1 MRGNAGMQ
9 KRILIINTGGTLSS
23 VKGCNGLVPGMS
35 SGDMLEELRMVSRN
49 LELEAEDFCS
59 LDSSNIGPEDWT
71 GLAKLI
77 AKRSY
82 DYDGIVVIHGTDT
95 LAYTSAMLSF
105 MLQNISI
112 PVVVTGSQLS
122 IANPVADAL
131 ENCRCGIHM
140 AASGYPG
147 VFVAFNRKVILGCRA
162 SKVRTMSFD
171 AFESIN
177 YPYVGEISSLG
188 LRVFEKNLVEKKGIF
203 KPQTEYSDQVALLKL
218 YPGISP
224 EILDMYYEKSYRAVY
239 IEGFGLGGMPFV
251 KNDFTGKVGEVIDR
265 GMLVLAGSQCLYEG
279 SNLSVYETGR
289 LALEKGVIQA
299 YDMTTEAAMTK
310 LMWVLG
316 QTDNLR
322 EMKEYFSM
330 NIAGE
335 VNIG

>member
-1 MRGNAGMQ
+1 MP

-23 VKGCNGLVPGMS
+23 VKSSNGLVPGMS
-35 SGDMLEELRMVSRN
+35 SGDMLEELRMVSKN
-49 LELEAEDFCS
+49 LELETEDFCS
-59 LDSSNIGPEDWT
+59 LDSSNIGSEDWT
-71 GLAKLI
+71 GLATLI
-77 AKRSY
+77 ARRSY
-82 DYDGIVVIHGTDT
+82 DYQGIVVIHGTDT

-147 VFVAFNRKVILGCRA
+147 VFVAFNRKVMLGCRA

-203 KPQTEYSDQVALLKL
+203 KPQTAYSDKVALLKL

-224 EILDMYYEKSYRAVY
+224 EILDMYYEKSYKAVY
-239 IEGFGLGGMPFV
+239 IEGFGLGGMPFL
-251 KNDFTGKVGEVIDR
+251 KNDFTGKVGEVIEK
-265 GMLVLAGSQCLYEG
+265 GMLVLAGSQCRYEG

-289 LALEKGVIQA
+289 VALEKGVIQA

-316 QTDNLR
+316 QTDDLR

-330 NIAGE
+330 DIVGE
-335 VNIG
+335 VCIG

>member
-77 AKRSY
+77 AQRSY

-147 VFVAFNRKVILGCRA
+147 VFVAFNRKVMLGCRA

-224 EILDMYYEKSYRAVY
+224 EILDMYYEKVYRAVY

>member
-1 MRGNAGMQ
+1 MP

-23 VKGCNGLVPGMS
+23 VKSSKGLVPGMS
-35 SGDMLEELRMVSRN
+35 SGDMLEELRMVSKN
-49 LELEAEDFCS
+49 LELETEDFCS

-71 GLAKLI
+71 GLAALI

-82 DYDGIVVIHGTDT
+82 DYQGIVVIHGTDT

-147 VFVAFNRKVILGCRA
+147 VFVAFNRKVMLGCRA

-203 KPQTEYSDQVALLKL
+203 KPQTAYSDKVALLKL

-224 EILDMYYEKSYRAVY
+224 EILDMYYEKEYKAVY
-239 IEGFGLGGMPFV
+239 IEGFGLGGMPFL
-251 KNDFTGKVGEVIDR
+251 KNDFTGKVGEVIEK
-265 GMLVLAGSQCLYEG
+265 GMLVLAGSQCRYEG

-316 QTDNLR
+316 QTGDLR

-330 NIAGE
+330 DIVGE
-335 VNIG
+335 VCIG

>member
-1 MRGNAGMQ
+1 MP

-23 VKGCNGLVPGMS
+23 VKSSNGLVPGMS
-35 SGDMLEELRMVSRN
+35 SGDMLEELRMVSKN
-49 LELEAEDFCS
+49 LELETEDFCS

-71 GLAKLI
+71 GLATLI
-77 AKRSY
+77 ARRSY
-82 DYDGIVVIHGTDT
+82 DYQGIVVIHGTDT

-147 VFVAFNRKVILGCRA
+147 VFVAFNRKVMLGCRA

-203 KPQTEYSDQVALLKL
+203 KPQTAYSDKVALLKL

-224 EILDMYYEKSYRAVY
+224 EILDMYYEKSYKAVY
-239 IEGFGLGGMPFV
+239 IEGFGLGGMPFL
-251 KNDFTGKVGEVIDR
+251 KNDFTGKVGEVIAK
-265 GMLVLAGSQCLYEG
+265 GMLVLAGSQCRYEG

-289 LALEKGVIQA
+289 VALEKGVIQA

-316 QTDNLR
+316 QTDDLR

-330 NIAGE
+330 DIVGE
-335 VNIG
+335 VCIG

>member
-1 MRGNAGMQ
+1 MP

-23 VKGCNGLVPGMS
+23 VKSSNGLVPGMS
-35 SGDMLEELRMVSRN
+35 SGDMLEELRMVSKN
-49 LELEAEDFCS
+49 LELETEDFCS

-71 GLAKLI
+71 GLATLI
-77 AKRSY
+77 ARRSY
-82 DYDGIVVIHGTDT
+82 DYHGIVVIHGTDT

-147 VFVAFNRKVILGCRA
+147 VFVAFNRKVMLGCRA

-203 KPQTEYSDQVALLKL
+203 KPQTAYSDKVALLKL

-224 EILDMYYEKSYRAVY
+224 EILDMYYENGYKAVY
-239 IEGFGLGGMPFV
+239 IEGFGLGGMPFL
-251 KNDFTGKVGEVIDR
+251 KNDFTGKVGEVIEK
-265 GMLVLAGSQCLYEG
+265 GMLVLAGSQCRYEG

-289 LALEKGVIQA
+289 VALEKGVIQA

-316 QTDNLR
+316 QTGDLR

-330 NIAGE
+330 DIVGE
-335 VNIG
+335 VCIG

>member
-1 MRGNAGMQ
+1 
-9 KRILIINTGGTLSS
+9 
-23 VKGCNGLVPGMS
+23 
-35 SGDMLEELRMVSRN
+35 
-49 LELEAEDFCS
+49 
-59 LDSSNIGPEDWT
+59 
-71 GLAKLI
+71 
-77 AKRSY
+77 
-82 DYDGIVVIHGTDT
+82 
-95 LAYTSAMLSF
+95 

-112 PVVVTGSQLS
+112 PVVITGSQLS

-147 VFVAFNRKVILGCRA
+147 IFVAFNRKVMLGCRA

-188 LRVFEKNLVEKKGIF
+188 LRVFKNNLVEKKGIF
-203 KPQTEYSDQVALLKL
+203 QPQTACSDNVALLKL
-218 YPGISP
+218 YPGIKP
-224 EILDMYYEKSYRAVY
+224 DILDILCDRGCRGVF

-251 KNDFTGKVGEVIDR
+251 NNDFIGKVGEVIEK
-265 GMLVLAGSQCLYEG
+265 GMLVLAGSQCRYEG

-322 EMKEYFSM
+322 EIKEYFSVD
-330 NIAGE
+330 IAGE
-335 VNIG
+335 ICIDISSNLSYNVCIQHMN